1 MLLVKLLQQAL
12 AVLKVLFGFPGV
24 FGMWVTFPFHKVL
37 LTLLF
42 QDLLDLEYVL
52 FLDLEVEHFL

>member
-1 MLLVKLLQQAL
+1 
-12 AVLKVLFGFPGV
+12 
-24 FGMWVTFPFHKVL
+24 MWVTFPFHKVL